1 MTSVLWDL
9 MFPSAAIAVMLEW
22 GNGRPMQLLEED
34 ELLELVPR
42 RGSRPA
48 IRREPHI
55 QAEQFPPLD
64 MADRIG
70 GRILQLPHVQER
82 ESQIA
87 DRAVRAFWIPDEFA
101 STAAKVFICSHEFCH
116 LHPAPGTT
124 LHMVL
129 PDPIAR
135 QAAEL
140 GWCEPHPLANMGFLP
155 RGLSVVYA
163 PRTDAEF
170 EIVMSLVHA
179 AYRFATGSKNGN

>member
-1 MTSVLWDL
+1 
-9 MFPSAAIAVMLEW
+9 
-22 GNGRPMQLLEED
+22 MQALEE
-34 ELLELVPR
+34 EVIELVPR
-42 RGSRPA
+42 RGSRPV
-48 IRREPHI
+48 ICREPHI
-55 QAEQFPPLD
+55 QAEQFPPSD

-70 GRILQLPHVQER
+70 RRILQLPHVQER

-101 STAAKVFICSHEFCH
+101 SAGAKAFICSHEFCH

-135 QAAEL
+135 QATNF
-140 GWCEPHPLANMGFLP
+140 GWCEPHPLADMGFLP

-179 AYRFATGSKNGN
+179 AYRFATGFGSTNGKYGN

>member
-1 MTSVLWDL
+1 MIPVIGDL
-9 MFPSAAIAVMLEW
+9 RFPFRGHPAMLE
-22 GNGRPMQLLEED
+22 GGSGIRMQVLEE
-34 ELLELVPR
+34 ELIELVPR
-42 RGSRPA
+42 LGSRPA
-48 IRREPHI
+48 ICREPHV
-55 QAEQFPPLD
+55 QAEQFPPSD
-64 MADRIG
+64 MADRLG
-70 GRILQLPHVQER
+70 DRIRRMPHVQER

-101 STAAKVFICSHEFCH
+101 CTGVKAFIWNQEFCH

-135 QAAEL
+135 QAAAL
-140 GWCEPHPLANMGFLP
+140 GWCEAHPLADMGFLP

-170 EIVMSLVHA
+170 DIVMSLVEA
-179 AYRFATGSKNGN
+179 AYRFATGLRNAN